1 MIYVFV
7 FLGEFGVELLN
18 WQGVIRTLRQRLAAD
33 DRIVCC
39 SRASVYPLYEFCDA
53 YIDIGSVPAFLSSR
67 SLAYFAVPPSAASGW
82 DTLAARRFDR
92 TLKAELQKHI
102 LRQMAEQGLDGAPAN
117 CRFIFSSDHTA
128 LHGLTFGRRRR
139 GPLGLALATS
149 LEGGRRISPG
159 AADWLEDKKDA
170 FFARAGRLSPVQG
183 LDRRQDASIYALPNL
198 ADNTYVRIAPD
209 LALAAAVQNT
219 LGFNLTEPFV
229 LCQTRQRL
237 IVQRSPEPLPW
248 PAIRSLLQSLAED
261 MRIVLLSFQTGRKL
275 DSYSDF
281 SDLPNCYAFPCRS
294 FPEQAILIHF
304 AAHSLFFTE
313 GDFGSHIYVPPLM
326 GRDVTV
332 LAAASMYTL
341 PTAPIAFWNENVF
354 RFGGQ
359 ILPRA
364 VEEVL
369 ATPQASHALR
379 HNILAAARLS
389 SPAQPPAPLPAPRP
403 RTAAGHHA

>member
-1 MIYVFV
+1 MIYFFV

-18 WQGVIRTLRQRLAAD
+18 WQGVVRTLRQRLPAD
-33 DRIVCC
+33 DKIVCC

-53 YIDIGSVPAFLSSR
+53 YIDIGAVPAFQASR

-92 TLKAELQKHI
+92 VLKTELRKHI
-102 LRQMAEQGLDGAPAN
+102 LVQMREEGLNSDPAN

-139 GPLGLALATS
+139 GLLGVTLAS
-149 LEGGRRISPG
+149 LLEEARRINPRTS
-159 AADWLEDKKDA
+159 DWLEARKDA
-170 FFARAGRLSPVQG
+170 FFTRAGRLSPVQA

-209 LALAAAVQNT
+209 LTLTAAVQEK
-219 LGFNLTEPFV
+219 LGWNLNEPFL
-229 LCQTRQRL
+229 LCQTRQRP
-237 IVQRSPEPLPW
+237 IVRRSVEQLPW
-248 PAIRSLLQSLAED
+248 PTIRPLLQSLAEE

-275 DSYSDF
+275 DSYSSF
-281 SDLPNCYAFPCRS
+281 SDLPNFHTFPCRS

-304 AAHSLFFTE
+304 ASHCLFFTE

-341 PTAPIAFWNENVF
+341 PTAPVAFWNENVF

-364 VEEVL
+364 VED
-369 ATPQASHALR
+369 AFASPQTSDALR
-379 HNILAAARLS
+379 CNILAAARLS
-389 SPAQPPAPLPAPRP
+389 SPEPLPALRP
-403 RTAAGHHA
+403 RTAAGHPA